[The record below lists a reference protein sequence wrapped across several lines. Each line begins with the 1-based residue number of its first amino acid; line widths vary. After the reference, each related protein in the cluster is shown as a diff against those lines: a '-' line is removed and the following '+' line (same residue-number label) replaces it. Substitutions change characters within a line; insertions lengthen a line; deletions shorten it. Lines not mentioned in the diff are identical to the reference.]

1 MRKEKALD
9 LAAFFAEFEQMMIKK
24 NRPLISDYCRKKMVK
39 YCAVYLNVEG
49 KEPIHELK

>member
-24 NRPLISDYCRKKMVK
+24 IGHSS
-39 YCAVYLNVEG
+39 AITVEKNG
-49 KEPIHELK
+49 